1 MELKNLVFYIQHLFV
16 INPLAGSQHSTV
28 ACVYKICS
36 KNQLFKTNKQ
46 TRTSLAI
53 HWLRLLAS
61 NAGVAGLIPGQ
72 GSKSQHAE
80 GHGKKTNH
88 AH

>member
-28 ACVYKICS
+28 ACVYKIYS
-36 KNQLFKTNKQ
+36 KNQFKTKKQ
-46 TRTSLAI
+46 TRTSLVI

-72 GSKSQHAE
+72 GTKIPHATARKTKR
-80 GHGKKTNH
+80 KK
-88 AH
+88 

>member
-36 KNQLFKTNKQ
+36 KSQLFKKQ
-46 TRTSLAI
+46 NTSL
-53 HWLRLLAS
+53 
-61 NAGVAGLIPGQ
+61 VVQ
-72 GSKSQHAE
+72 
-80 GHGKKTNH
+80 
-88 AH
+88 